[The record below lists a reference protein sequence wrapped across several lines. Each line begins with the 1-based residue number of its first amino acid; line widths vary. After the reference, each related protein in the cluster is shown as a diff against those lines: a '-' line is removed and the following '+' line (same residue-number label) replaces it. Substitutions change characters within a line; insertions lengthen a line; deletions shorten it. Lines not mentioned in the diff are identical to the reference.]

1 MFKTG
6 DEWRRQKEL
15 EEARK
20 AGLAPAEVDENGKEI
35 NPHIP
40 QYMATAPW
48 YLNSDKPT
56 LKHQRNWNDKGGD
69 SDKWYDR
76 GAKVYQAT
84 KWRKGACENC
94 GAMSHKTKDCL
105 ERPRGKGAKYTNKN
119 IAADEK
125 VEDIKLV
132 GFESKRDRWNGY
144 DAQDYSRIM
153 DRFEQLE
160 EMRKEI
166 RKKEELDK
174 IHKGEKGAKEDEVA
188 EAGEEGGAAE
198 EDDETK
204 IKDDEE
210 AGFGEVKKRVRTTAG
225 GSTGSVRNLRI
236 REDIAKY
243 LLNLDV
249 NSAHYDPK
257 SRSMREDPQPDKPA
271 AEKLFHGDNF
281 VRSGGEYSAWQSL
294 TVHSINA
301 HEKGLDV
308 HMQANPS
315 LAEMLYKQF
324 KEKKEQLDGKDKED
338 VVAKYGSAAAP
349 VPEDVKALAASERYV
364 EYDRTGRVVKGV
376 EVKAKSRYE
385 EDVLINNHTCVWG
398 SWWRDGQWGFAC
410 CHSTVKNS
418 YCTGKAG
425 ESAAA
430 QVDAAMLA
438 NMEAAAREKEAAD
451 LKKRQESKLNDY
463 KGYNT
468 DVWGSEGPDKDLDPK
483 KVDAAMKKLEER
495 EKAAMEGDKSK
506 RKYNSLE
513 GAGGEHVTPE
523 EMEAYR
529 IKKSRGDDPVA
540 KGAGTD
546 GYDLL

>member
-1 MFKTG
+1 
-6 DEWRRQKEL
+6 RRQKEL

-40 QYMATAPW
+40 QYMTTAPW

-56 LKHQRNWNDKGGD
+56 LKHQRNWNDKGKDGTQ
-69 SDKWYDR
+69 WYDR
-76 GAKVYQAT
+76 GAKIFQAT
-84 KWRKGACENC
+84 KFRKGACENC
-94 GAMSHKTKDCL
+94 GAMTHKTKDCL
-105 ERPRGKGAKYTNKN
+105 ERPRSKGAKWTNKN
-119 IAADEK
+119 IAPDEK
-125 VEDIKLV
+125 VEDIKLT

-144 DAQDYSRIM
+144 DSKEYARIV

-160 EMRKEI
+160 ELRKEIKKKEQVRVSLDEI
-166 RKKEELDK
+166 RKK
-174 IHKGEKGAKEDEVA
+174 GEAVEAAGDAEPGADGAIDE
-188 EAGEEGGAAE
+188 
-198 EDDETK
+198 DETK
-204 IKDDEE
+204 IKEEEE

-249 NSAHYDPK
+249 NSAYYDPK

-271 AEKLFHGDNF
+271 SEKLFHGDNF
-281 VRSGGEYSAWQSL
+281 VRNGGEYSAWQSL
-294 TVHSINA
+294 TLHSITA

-324 KEKKEQLDGKDKED
+324 KEKKDQLENKSKED
-338 VVAKYGSAAAP
+338 VVKKYGSAAEP
-349 VPEDVKALAASERYV
+349 LPEEVKVLTASERYI
-364 EYDRTGRVVKGV
+364 EYDRAGRVIKGV

-398 SWWRDGQWGFAC
+398 SWWRDGTWGYAC
-410 CHSTVKNS
+410 CHSSVKNS
-418 YCTGKAG
+418 YCTGKK
-425 ESAAA
+425 AAA
-430 QVDAAMLA
+430 QVDEAMLA
-438 NMEAAAREKEAAD
+438 NMEAAAREREAAE
-451 LKKRQESKLNDY
+451 LKRRQESTLNNY
-463 KGYNT
+463 EYTT
-468 DVWGSEGPDKDLDPK
+468 DVWGTDGPVQELDPK
-483 KVDAAMKKLEER
+483 KVDAAMRKLEER
-495 EKAAMEGDKSK
+495 ERAAMEGDRSK

-513 GAGGEHVTPE
+513 AGAGEHVTPE

-529 IKKSRGDDPVA
+529 IKKGRGDDP
-540 KGAGTD
+540 
-546 GYDLL
+546 L